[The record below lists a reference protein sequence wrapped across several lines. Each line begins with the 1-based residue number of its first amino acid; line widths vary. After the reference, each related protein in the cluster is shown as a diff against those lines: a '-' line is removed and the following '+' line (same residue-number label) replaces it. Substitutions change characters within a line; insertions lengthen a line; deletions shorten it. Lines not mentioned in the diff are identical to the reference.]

1 MTSRVRETVGQR
13 KADELKLKGALATL
27 RSFVRAMEEEE
38 WYVTVKDRE
47 TRIDQA
53 IYKPA
58 YDTVVAT
65 LPKIQDAQ
73 LIQEAEQV
81 LEKAN
86 RYVEK
91 V

>member
-1 MTSRVRETVGQR
+1 M
-13 KADELKLKGALATL
+13 LKN
-27 RSFVRAMEEEE
+27 FIRAVEVEE
-38 WYVTVKDRE
+38 WHVTVKDRE

-58 YDTVVAT
+58 YETVVAI
-65 LPKIQDAQ
+65 LPRIEDDR
-73 LIQEAEQV
+73 LIQEAEQI

-86 RYVEK
+86 QYVEE